1 MGDQVASVREFH
13 RSVTER
19 VGALR
24 DDYLGRSR
32 SLGASR
38 VLWEVGHG
46 VGEVRSLRARLELD
60 SGYLS
65 RLLRGLESEG
75 LVTVG
80 PAAGDGRVRVVSL
93 TDQGRREV
101 ELLDAESDTLAESML
116 APLGAAQREQLVAAM
131 GVVQR
136 LLTAG
141 LVQVDLDAPDSDDAR
156 FCLEAYAAELDA
168 RFETGFDPVVSRP
181 AAVDGFTP
189 PSGFFLI
196 ARLRSEP
203 VGCGGVTLAPAGHAE
218 IRKMWVGASTR
229 GLGVGRRLLGELEQ
243 RAAER
248 GATSVR
254 LETNRSL
261 TEAIGLYRS
270 CGYREVPPFNDEP
283 FADHWFEKAL

>member
-1 MGDQVASVREFH
+1 MDDQVALVREFH

-38 VLWEVGHG
+38 VLWEVGRG

-80 PAAGDGRVRVVSL
+80 PAGDDGRVRVVSL
-93 TDQGRREV
+93 TDAGSREV
-101 ELLDAESDTLAESML
+101 DLLDAESDALASSML
-116 APLGAAQREQLVAAM
+116 APLDEDQREQLVAAM
-131 GVVQR
+131 AVVQR

-141 LVQVDLDAPDSDDAR
+141 LVQIGVDSPDSDDAR
-156 FCLEAYAAELDA
+156 FCIEAYVAELDE
-168 RFETGFDPVVSRP
+168 RFDSGFDPEAGRS
-181 AAVDGFTP
+181 AHVDDFVP

-196 ARLRSEP
+196 ARLRGEP
-203 VGCGGVTLAPAGHAE
+203 IGCGGVALRAGGPAE
-218 IRKMWVGASTR
+218 IRRMWVSASFR
-229 GLGVGRRLLGELEQ
+229 GLGVGRRLLGELEE
-243 RAAER
+243 RAVER

-261 TEAIGLYRS
+261 TEAIELYRS
-270 CGYREVPPFNDEP
+270 SGYREVPAFNDER